1 MTTTKLAPPFCE
13 ECGED
18 IDLTVDPGARDAPIA
33 WCEVCKPRPASVTI
47 SLHAPGAYTF
57 GELMDLAGYSCKYW
71 ASRMS
76 TRLGPGAPF
85 RPLTCQDD
93 VSPRSGVTVC
103 NTHCSI
109 TVASR
114 TAVVVVTPQR
124 VAEAVLELFVAGD
137 SGSGIRDIVR
147 LRSFNA
153 PGEARYLVVD
163 CADEA
168 ARILQQACFGKIIY
182 G

>member
-1 MTTTKLAPPFCE
+1 MTTTKLSPPFCE

-47 SLHAPGAYTF
+47 SLHAPDAYTF

-76 TRLGPGAPF
+76 TRLV
-85 RPLTCQDD
+85 DD
-93 VSPRSGVTVC
+93 ASPRSGVTVC

-109 TVASR
+109 TVASS

-147 LRSFNA
+147 LRSFNE
-153 PGEARYLVVD
+153 PGECYLVVD
-163 CADEA
+163 CVDEA
-168 ARILQQACFGKIIY
+168 ERILQQACFGKIIY

>member
-1 MTTTKLAPPFCE
+1 MTTTELSPPFCE

-18 IDLTVDPGARDAPIA
+18 IDLTADPGARDAPIA

-47 SLHAPGAYTF
+47 FLHAPDAYTF
-57 GELMDLAGYSCKYW
+57 GQLMDLAGYSCKFW

-76 TRLGPGAPF
+76 TRLV
-85 RPLTCQDD
+85 DD
-93 VSPRSGVTVC
+93 ASPRSGVAVC

-109 TVASR
+109 TVASS
-114 TAVVVVTPQR
+114 TAVVVVTPQKI
-124 VAEAVLELFVAGD
+124 AQAVLELFIAGD
-137 SGSGIRDIVR
+137 SGIGIRDIVR
-147 LRSFNA
+147 LRSFNE
-153 PGEARYLVVD
+153 PGEGRYLVVD

-168 ARILQQACFGKIIY
+168 ERILQQACFGKIVY